1 MWRINEFGGLT
12 KTGLL
17 QGRGCVYGVAYVG
30 LVRMNN
36 RASSYCC
43 NADVYDLIE

>member
-17 QGRGCVYGVAYVG
+17 QGWGCVHCTGV
-30 LVRMNN
+30 
-36 RASSYCC
+36 YCVVPMQ
-43 NADVYDLIE
+43 AKST